1 MISTEI
7 VALIMTIIGVLLF
20 YIGFK
25 YDYTYAILAIPAFTA
40 VSWLFWK
47 YMPKESYSGREL
59 PEGFSSSVEMFL

>member
-7 VALIMTIIGVLLF
+7 VALIMTIVGLLMFYVGVRLDYF
-20 YIGFK
+20 YVV
-25 YDYTYAILAIPAFTA
+25 LAIPAFVA